1 MGTLWYG
8 GSVRPLTEEQAIAEA
23 VFTEKGKIVSV
34 GTEFT
39 LREQH
44 KSSIEKEIHLDGKAM
59 YPGFTDSHLH
69 MIGHGEKLLKL
80 DVSSLISLKE
90 LKEVLQKKALE
101 VTPGEWVLAEG
112 FNENLYENYTVPDRE
127 FLDGISDI
135 HPIMITR
142 VCRHA
147 MVTNSLGLSKA
158 GITKDT
164 PDPEGGRIERYQ
176 NGEPTGYLH
185 DQAQD
190 MLREVLPQID
200 RSYVK
205 RALEVSL
212 EDLYQYGFTGAHTED
227 LFYYNDP
234 KETLEIFHEVISG
247 EKKFRANLLVHHEA
261 ADTIFKMKTDSEF
274 VTAGSVKIFTD
285 GALGGRTALLSEP
298 YSDDPSTKGVSIHSQ
313 EELSSIVAE
322 ARKHQMPVA
331 IHTIGD
337 AALELAVTA
346 LELHPV
352 REGARDRLIHLQ
364 VTRPDLRKRMRNLSL
379 VLDIQPRFVASDFP
393 WVENRLGKERLRDSF
408 IWKTMMEEGL
418 LCAGGS
424 DAPIE
429 PINPFLGIHAA
440 VTRRKPEESHQG
452 YQAEQKLTLF
462 EALRLFTAGSAR
474 AISREHELGEIAPGF
489 LADFT
494 ILSEDLFALEP
505 DEWLNVKVCNTVV
518 DETIVYERKI

>member
-8 GSVRPLTEEQAIAEA
+8 GRVRPLTEETAMAEA
-23 VFTEKGKIVSV
+23 VFTMDGKIAAV
-34 GTEFT
+34 GREAE
-39 LREQH
+39 LREQY
-44 KSSIEKEIHLDGKAM
+44 SEEITKEMDATGKTI

-80 DVSSLISLKE
+80 DVSSLTSLKD
-90 LKEVLQKKALE
+90 LKQVLMNKAAE
-101 VTPGEWVLAEG
+101 IPEGEWVLAEG
-112 FNENLYENYTVPDRE
+112 FNENLYEGYTVPDRE
-127 FLDGISDI
+127 FLDTVSEN

-147 MVTNSLGLSKA
+147 MVANSKA
-158 GITKDT
+158 LSMAGVTADT
-164 PDPEGGRIERYQ
+164 PNPEGGRIERWE
-176 NGEPTGYLH
+176 NGVPTGYLH

-190 MLREVLPQID
+190 MLRAVIPSMD

-205 RALEVSL
+205 RALEESL
-212 EDLYQYGFTGAHTED
+212 ADLYQYGFTGGHTED

-234 KETLEIFHEVISG
+234 LETLAIFHEVIN
-247 EKKFRANLLVHHEA
+247 EENKFRANLLVHHEA
-261 ADTIFKMKTDSEF
+261 AEKIFAAEADTAF

-313 EELSSIVAE
+313 EELSAIVAE
-322 ARKHQMPVA
+322 ARTYDMPVA

-337 AALELAVTA
+337 AALEMAVTA
-346 LELHPV
+346 LEQHPV
-352 REGARDRLIHLQ
+352 RSGARDRLIHLQ
-364 VTRPDLRKRMRNLSL
+364 VTRPDLRKRMKQLSL

-393 WVENRLGKERLRDSF
+393 WVEERLGEERMRDSF
-408 IWKTMMEEGL
+408 AWKTMMDEGL

-440 VTRRKPEESHQG
+440 VTRRRPEESHEG
-452 YQAEQKLTLF
+452 YQPNEKLTLF
-462 EALRLFTAGSAR
+462 EALRLFTVGSAR
-474 AISREHELGEIAPGF
+474 AVSRENELGVIAPGY

-494 ILSEDLFALEP
+494 ILSEDLFDLDPE
-505 DEWLNVKVCNTVV
+505 EWLQVKVCHTVV
-518 DETIVYERKI
+518 DETVVYTREA